1 MGVRPV
7 SKRQNSAGVAVL
19 SFYKFVDLGGL
30 AEIKDSLLLFCEK
43 NGINGT
49 FILASEGINATV
61 AGPPESIDRLI
72 AYLEGDPRFSGT
84 QYKLS
89 YNERSPFHRLKV
101 KFKKELVPMGV
112 GGIKPQRLSGQRVS
126 PEQWNELISRPDVL
140 VIDTRNDYENRV
152 GTFKGAVNPETDHF
166 REFPEYVRENL
177 DPGKHMEIAM
187 FCTGGIR
194 CEKATSYLLERGFK
208 RVYQL
213 EGGVLSYLE
222 QISREQSLW
231 EGECFV
237 FDDRTSV
244 DHGLVKG
251 TWSTCRNCREP
262 VSAEEKRSEGFR
274 EGVSCPRC
282 HGELTPER
290 ISSLEERQKQ
300 MRLARERNQKH
311 LGAVIR
317 RGNARLAQG

>member
-1 MGVRPV
+1 MSERPDN
-7 SKRQNSAGVAVL
+7 RGVAVL
-19 SFYKFVDLGGL
+19 SFYKFVDLDDL
-30 AEIKDSLLLFCEK
+30 SAIKASLLALCGK

-61 AGPPESIDRLI
+61 AGPWKGIDRLI
-72 AYLEGDPRFSGT
+72 AYLESDTRFSGA

-89 YNERSPFHRLKV
+89 YDEKSPFHRLKV
-101 KFKKELVPMGV
+101 KFKKELVPMGI
-112 GGIKPQRLSGQRVS
+112 GGIKPQQLSGKQVP
-126 PEQWNELISRPDVL
+126 PEQWNELVSRPDVL
-140 VIDTRNDYENRV
+140 LIDVRNGYENRV
-152 GTFKGAVNPETDHF
+152 GTFRGAVNPETDHF

-177 DPGKHMEIAM
+177 DPGKHKEIAM

-194 CEKATSYLLERGFK
+194 CEKATSYLLKNGFQ

-222 QISREQSLW
+222 RVPRERSLW

-244 DHGLVKG
+244 DHDLSKG
-251 TWSTCRNCREP
+251 TWSTCRNCRAP
-262 VSAEEKRSEGFR
+262 VSAEDRQSEGFR
-274 EGVSCPRC
+274 EGISCPRC
-282 HGELTPER
+282 HTRLTPDR

-311 LGAVIR
+311 LGAVIK
-317 RGNARLAQG
+317 RGSARPPRA

>member
-1 MGVRPV
+1 M
-7 SKRQNSAGVAVL
+7 SKQSDNRVAVL
-19 SFYKFVDLGGL
+19 SFYKFVDLDDTS
-30 AEIKDSLLLFCEK
+30 EIKDSLLLFCGK
-43 NGINGT
+43 TGINGT

-61 AGPPESIDRLI
+61 AGPPEGIDRLI
-72 AYLEGDPRFSGT
+72 AYLESDPRLSGA

-112 GGIKPQRLSGQRVS
+112 SGVKPQRLSGERVP
-126 PEQWNELISRPDVL
+126 PERWNELIGRPDVL
-140 VIDTRNDYENRV
+140 VVDTRNDYENRV
-152 GTFKGAVNPETDHF
+152 GTFRGAVNPETDHF
-166 REFPEYVRENL
+166 REFPEYVRQNL
-177 DPGKHMEIAM
+177 DPGEHKEVAM

-194 CEKATSYLLERGFK
+194 CEKATSYLLERGFE

-213 EGGVLSYLE
+213 EGGVISYLE
-222 QISREQSLW
+222 RVPREQSLW

-244 DHGLVKG
+244 GHDLAKG
-251 TWSTCRNCREP
+251 TWSTCRNCRAP
-262 VSAEEKRSEGFR
+262 VSPEDRQSEEFR

-317 RGNARLAQG
+317 RGSAKQARG

>member
-1 MGVRPV
+1 M
-7 SKRQNSAGVAVL
+7 SKQSDNRVAVL
-19 SFYKFVDLGGL
+19 SFYKFVDLDGTS
-30 AEIKDSLLLFCEK
+30 EIKDSLLLFCEK
-43 NGINGT
+43 IGINGT

-61 AGPPESIDRLI
+61 AGPPEGIDRLI
-72 AYLEGDPRFSGT
+72 AYLESDPRLSGA

-89 YNERSPFHRLKV
+89 YNELSPFHRLKV

-112 GGIKPQRLSGQRVS
+112 SGVKPQRLSGERVP
-126 PEQWNELISRPDVL
+126 PERWNELIGRPDVL
-140 VIDTRNDYENRV
+140 VVDTRNDYENRV
-152 GTFKGAVNPETDHF
+152 GTFRGAVNPETDHF
-166 REFPEYVRENL
+166 REFPEYVRQNL
-177 DPGKHMEIAM
+177 DPGEHKEVAM

-194 CEKATSYLLERGFK
+194 CEKATSYLLERGFE

-213 EGGVLSYLE
+213 EGGVISYLE
-222 QISREQSLW
+222 RVPREQSLW

-244 DHGLVKG
+244 GHDLAKG
-251 TWSTCRNCREP
+251 TWSTCRNCRAP
-262 VSAEEKRSEGFR
+262 VSPEDRQSEEFR
-274 EGVSCPRC
+274 EGVSCPHC
-282 HGELTPER
+282 HAELTPER

-317 RGNARLAQG
+317 RGSAKQARG

>member
-1 MGVRPV
+1 MGEQPDNRD
-7 SKRQNSAGVAVL
+7 VAVL
-19 SFYKFVDLGGL
+19 SFYKFVDLNGLGG
-30 AEIKDSLLLFCEK
+30 IKASLLLFCEK

-49 FILASEGINATV
+49 FILAPEGINATV
-61 AGPPESIDRLI
+61 AGPPEGIDRLI
-72 AYLEGDPRFSGT
+72 ACLESDPRFSGAC
-84 QYKLS
+84 YKL
-89 YNERSPFHRLKV
+89 NHNDRSPFHRLKV
-101 KFKKELVPMGV
+101 KFKKELVPMGISGV
-112 GGIKPQRLSGQRVS
+112 KPQRLSGQHVS
-126 PEQWNELISRPDVL
+126 PSRWNELVSRPDVL
-140 VIDTRNDYENRV
+140 LIDARNDYENRV
-152 GTFKGAVNPETDHF
+152 GTFRGAVNPETDHF

-177 DPGKHMEIAM
+177 DPREHTEIAM

-222 QISREQSLW
+222 QVPPEQSLW
-231 EGECFV
+231 KGECFV

-244 DHGLVKG
+244 DHDLAKG
-251 TWSTCRNCREP
+251 AWSTCRNCRAP
-262 VSAEEKRSEGFR
+262 VSPEDRQSEGFR

-282 HGELTPER
+282 HTELTPER

-311 LGAVIR
+311 LGAVIK
-317 RGNARLAQG
+317 RGNARQAQG